1 MGRHLSAIITYQA
14 PQVQHSEF
22 VFLCYKA
29 QVPNEIQF
37 AQKINLRKNK
47 EFFFDEK
54 RFSAIY
60 MTQIFEILKKL
71 FLKCTETNLWWY
83 VCLRKLGHSQFWRF
97 SLLSENCSVKTSIMK
112 LQ

>member
-1 MGRHLSAIITYQA
+1 MGGHLSAIITYQV

-47 EFFFDEK
+47 DFLFDEK

-60 MTQIFEILKKL
+60 MTIIRS
-71 FLKCTETNLWWY
+71 
-83 VCLRKLGHSQFWRF
+83 LRY
-97 SLLSENCSVKTSIMK
+97 
-112 LQ
+112 

>member
-71 FLKCTETNLWWY
+71 SLKCTETNLWWY
-83 VCLRKLGHSQFWRF
+83 VCLCKLGHSQFWRF
-97 SLLSENCSVKTSIMK
+97 SLLSENCSVKTRIMK

>member
-1 MGRHLSAIITYQA
+1 MWLGVYFWEIEGILCVDRHLSAVTYQA

-37 AQKINLRKNK
+37 AQNINFRKNN

-54 RFSAIY
+54 RFSAI
-60 MTQIFEILKKL
+60 
-71 FLKCTETNLWWY
+71 
-83 VCLRKLGHSQFWRF
+83 
-97 SLLSENCSVKTSIMK
+97 
-112 LQ
+112 